1 MKNRQI
7 AALLLCGAMSLS
19 LLAGCAGKQPAA
31 APTQTQTSA
40 QEESAAAVQ
49 PEETAPEETTQ
60 ENSTVLSIAEQG
72 VFSAGGITVTSDGT
86 FDPEN
91 QWEETGAGQTAHV
104 DHANVLYQIPAEETG
119 LPMVFLHGY
128 GQSRMGWMTTPDGR
142 EGWSE
147 MFLRKGHGVFLIDE
161 PRRGEAGATSV
172 SGDISTKTLD
182 QRWYTQFR
190 IGRWENGESVVNEGS
205 QFPNDAA
212 SVDQFFRQMT
222 PDTGM
227 TSDMGGDFDNETVAK
242 AVAATIDEVYERTG
256 KNSILVT
263 HSQGGGPGWTAVQH
277 TDHIAAIVAIEPG
290 GAPGADSE
298 DMQKRIERFGLTGKF
313 AYRGYPTTFWD
324 IYQTGGHAVRAT
336 VSEMGPEL
344 LSRILGL
351 SEAQTGVLQIVF
363 RVADDRGLLLDDL
376 KDLRALLNYVNDHKE
391 DYRMKYG
398 NITTQS
404 VAAILRALL
413 PLEKEG
419 GELFFGEPVL
429 DVNDWIRTDAEG
441 RGMVNVLDCVKLVQN
456 PTLYASFLLW
466 LLSELFETMPEVGDL
481 EKPKLVFFFDEAHML
496 FRDAPA
502 VLVQKIEQ
510 TVKLIRSRGI
520 GVFFVTQSPADVP
533 DTVLAQLSN
542 RVQHALR
549 AYTPTELKAVRV
561 AAQAFRENPA
571 FNAEDAIM
579 ELGVGEALTSF
590 LGEDGIPAMVQRTKI
605 ICPQS
610 LMGAPE
616 AMTRAKTILRDGMEK
631 YDEAE
636 DNVSA
641 YEVLADET
649 QAAEE
654 ALAQERERLEEEKR
668 AAEEE
673 KRAAEEEKQRRKQAE
688 ADEKRAQKLEDEARR
703 RAQKLEDEE
712 RRRAQKL
719 EDEARRKAEREK
731 EKKEAEEKRKAERI
745 RSKIETQLI
754 SAGGQMLKRGL
765 LGILKK

>member
-1 MKNRQI
+1 M
-7 AALLLCGAMSLS
+7 
-19 LLAGCAGKQPAA
+19 
-31 APTQTQTSA
+31 
-40 QEESAAAVQ
+40 
-49 PEETAPEETTQ
+49 
-60 ENSTVLSIAEQG
+60 
-72 VFSAGGITVTSDGT
+72 
-86 FDPEN
+86 
-91 QWEETGAGQTAHV
+91 
-104 DHANVLYQIPAEETG
+104 
-119 LPMVFLHGY
+119 
-128 GQSRMGWMTTPDGR
+128 
-142 EGWSE
+142 
-147 MFLRKGHGVFLIDE
+147 
-161 PRRGEAGATSV
+161 
-172 SGDISTKTLD
+172 
-182 QRWYTQFR
+182 
-190 IGRWENGESVVNEGS
+190 
-205 QFPNDAA
+205 
-212 SVDQFFRQMT
+212 
-222 PDTGM
+222 
-227 TSDMGGDFDNETVAK
+227 
-242 AVAATIDEVYERTG
+242 
-256 KNSILVT
+256 
-263 HSQGGGPGWTAVQH
+263 
-277 TDHIAAIVAIEPG
+277 
-290 GAPGADSE
+290 
-298 DMQKRIERFGLTGKF
+298 
-313 AYRGYPTTFWD
+313 FWD

-351 SEAQTGVLQIVF
+351 TEAQEGVLQIVF

-376 KDLRALLNYVNDHKE
+376 KDLRALLNYVNDHRD

-398 NITTQS
+398 NIATQS

-419 GELFFGEPVL
+419 GELFFGEPSL

-441 RGMVNVLDCVKLVQN
+441 RGVVNVLDCVRLVQN

-533 DTVLAQLSN
+533 NTVLAQLSN

-561 AAQAFRENPA
+561 AAQAFRANPA
-571 FNAEDAIM
+571 FDAEEAIM
-579 ELGVGEALTSF
+579 ELAVGEALTSF
-590 LGEDGIPAMVQRTKI
+590 LGEDGVPAMVQRTKI
-605 ICPQS
+605 VCPQS

-616 AMTRAKTILRDGMEK
+616 AMTRAKAILRDGMEK
-631 YDEAE
+631 YDEAV

-641 YEVLADET
+641 CEVLADER

-654 ALAQERERLEEEKR
+654 ALAQEQERLD
-668 AAEEE
+668 EE
-673 KRAAEEEKQRRKQAE
+673 KRAAEEEKQRQKQAE
-688 ADEKRAQKLEDEARR
+688 ADEKRAQKLADEERR
-703 RAQKLEDEE
+703 RAQKLADEE

-731 EKKEAEEKRKAERI
+731 EKKEAEERRKAERI